1 MPIPIA
7 ELQKMAERQ
16 QAAARINAQT
26 DKHGAVRT
34 FATGATRS
42 PLGEKLQYEGY
53 LNPLVLKRFAEYMKK
68 HQTDSAG
75 NRRDSDNWQ
84 RGIPKADL
92 IDSFTRHFFDVW
104 LHHRGYA
111 SEATEDLQES
121 LCALIFGAMAYLKA
135 DMEENGRG

>member
-1 MPIPIA
+1 MEAI
-7 ELQKMAERQ
+7 
-16 QAAARINAQT
+16 
-26 DKHGAVRT
+26 RT
-34 FATGATRS
+34 FETGATRS
-42 PLGEKLQYEGY
+42 PLGEKLQFEGY
-53 LNPLVLKRFAEYMKK
+53 LNPLVLKRFAEYMRK

-75 NRRDSDNWQ
+75 NQRDADNWQ
-84 RGIPKADL
+84 RGLPKDSL
-92 IDSFTRHFFDVW
+92 IDSFARHFFDVW